1 MARFRD
7 LPQLPIG
14 ARGMSDWQ
22 VYRRLLAY
30 IGPHWPIFC
39 LSLVGYLFY
48 AAGNVLLA
56 DLMQFLLNALD
67 EGSAADAGIVASFAY
82 ALAGNS
88 QLSPVEFARIAV
100 PLALV
105 TIASVR
111 AIGFFLG
118 NYCMNYVSRSL
129 IHTLRCQVFDR
140 MLVAPAA
147 YFDSVNQGAVISRI
161 TFNVEQVSGAVTK
174 SLKVVVREG
183 ITVLALVA
191 YLLHLNWRL
200 CLIFVAVT
208 PLVAIVVNQV
218 GKRFRRYSRHIQS
231 SMGDVTQVSA
241 ESVKG
246 YREIRV
252 FGGQQRQRDRF
263 RNASAYNRKQN
274 LKLAFAE
281 GLSTPVIQTLLA
293 VALALLVWFAL
304 SPDVLQ
310 GFTGPSLA
318 AFLTAATQL
327 SKPIR
332 QLSEV
337 QSDIQRGLAASED
350 IFAQLDMEAEAD
362 SGQRVI
368 EHARGD
374 IKFRGVTFSYPDT
387 DKLILQDVCFDIPA
401 GKTVALVGPS
411 GSGKTTLVQ
420 LLTRFYEPIE
430 GDILLDDVPIV
441 DYRMDNLR
449 AQLAIV
455 SQRVALFHD
464 SVYNN
469 IAYGSLAKANSEAV
483 SAALDAAFAREF
495 VESLPEG
502 LETHLGDDGSGLS
515 GGQQQRIAI
524 ARAILKDAPVLI
536 LDEATS
542 SLDTESEQRIQRA
555 MDNVMVNRTTLVV
568 AHRLST
574 VEHADNIIVMDKGK
588 VVASGTHG
596 ELLAENGLYAQL
608 YRRHFND

>member
-1 MARFRD
+1 
-7 LPQLPIG
+7 
-14 ARGMSDWQ
+14 MSDWQ

-39 LSLVGYLFY
+39 LSLLGYMLY

-88 QLSPVEFARIAV
+88 QVSPVEFARIAV

-105 TIASVR
+105 TIASGR

-118 NYCMNYVSRSL
+118 NYCMNYVARSL

-147 YFDSVNQGAVISRI
+147 YFDSVSQGTVISRI

-191 YLLHLNWRL
+191 YMLHLNWRL
-200 CLIFVAVT
+200 CLVFMAVT

-231 SMGDVTQVSA
+231 SMGDVTQVST

-252 FGGQQRQRDRF
+252 FGGQQRQRERF
-263 RNASAYNRKQN
+263 RSASAYNRNQN

-293 VALALLVWFAL
+293 FALALLVWFAL
-304 SPDVLQ
+304 SPDVLH
-310 GFTGPSLA
+310 GLTGPSLA

-337 QSDIQRGLAASED
+337 QSDFQRGLAASED
-350 IFAQLDMEAEAD
+350 IFAQLDRETEAD
-362 SGQRVI
+362 TGQISVGRV
-368 EHARGD
+368 RGD
-374 IKFRGVTFSYPDT
+374 IKIRDLTFAYPGT
-387 DKLILQDVCFDIPA
+387 DKSVLHNVSFDIPK
-401 GKTVALVGPS
+401 GNTVALVGPS
-411 GSGKTTLVQ
+411 GSGKTTLLQ
-420 LLTRFYEPIE
+420 LLTRFYDPVK
-430 GDILLDDVPIV
+430 GDILLDDVPIT
-441 DYRMDNLR
+441 DYQLDSLR

-469 IAYGSLAKANSEAV
+469 IAYGSLAKAGREAV
-483 SAALDAAFAREF
+483 NAALDAAFAREF

-502 LETHLGDDGSGLS
+502 LETRLGDDGGGLS

-524 ARAILKDAPVLI
+524 ARAILKNAPVLI

-555 MDNVMVNRTTLVV
+555 LDNVMVNRTTLVV

-574 VEHADNIIVMDKGK
+574 VEHADNIIVMDKGR
-588 VVASGTHG
+588 VVSSGTHT
-596 ELLAENGLYAQL
+596 ELLEENGLYAQL
-608 YRRHFND
+608 YRRLFND

>member
-1 MARFRD
+1 
-7 LPQLPIG
+7 
-14 ARGMSDWQ
+14 MSDWQ

-30 IGPHWPIFC
+30 IGAHWPVFC
-39 LSLVGYLFY
+39 LSLFGYLLY
-48 AAGNVLLA
+48 ATGNVLLA
-56 DLMQFLLNALD
+56 DLMQFLLDALD
-67 EGSAADAGIVASFAY
+67 EGASASAGIVASFAY
-82 ALAGNS
+82 AVAGDHH
-88 QLSPVEFARIAV
+88 LSAVEFARVAV
-100 PLALV
+100 PVALV
-105 TIASVR
+105 VIASGR

-118 NYCMNYVSRSL
+118 NYCMNYVARSL

-147 YFDSVNQGAVISRI
+147 YFDSVAQGEVISRI

-191 YLLHLNWRL
+191 YMLHLNWRL
-200 CLIFVAVT
+200 SLLFMAVT
-208 PLVAIVVNQV
+208 PLVAFVVNKV
-218 GKRFRRYSRHIQS
+218 GKRFRRYSRRIQS

-241 ESVKG
+241 ETVKA

-252 FGGQQRQRDRF
+252 FGGQKRQRQRF
-263 RNASAYNRKQN
+263 RDASLYNRTQN
-274 LKLAFAE
+274 LKLAFAD

-293 VALALLVWFAL
+293 FSLALLVWFAL

-310 GFTGPSLA
+310 GFTAGSLA

-350 IFAQLDMEAEAD
+350 IFAQLDMEAETD
-362 SGQRVI
+362 KGERVI
-368 EHARGD
+368 ERARGD
-374 IKFRGVTFSYPDT
+374 IKFRDLTFAYPDS

-401 GKTVALVGPS
+401 GNTVALVGPS
-411 GSGKTTLVQ
+411 GSGKSTLVQ
-420 LLTRFYEPIE
+420 LLTRFYEPTE
-430 GDILLDDVPIV
+430 GDILLDDVPIG
-441 DYRMDNLR
+441 DYRLGELR
-449 AQLAIV
+449 AQFAMV

-469 IAYGSLAKANSEAV
+469 IAYGSLAEADREAV
-483 SAALDAAFAREF
+483 NAALDAAYAREF

-502 LETHLGDDGSGLS
+502 LGTRLGDDGGGLS

-542 SLDTESEQRIQRA
+542 ALDTESEQRIQRA
-555 MDNVMVNRTTLVV
+555 LDNVMVNRTTLVV

-574 VEHADNIIVMDKGK
+574 VEHADNIIVLDKGR
-588 VVASGTHG
+588 VVSSGTHS